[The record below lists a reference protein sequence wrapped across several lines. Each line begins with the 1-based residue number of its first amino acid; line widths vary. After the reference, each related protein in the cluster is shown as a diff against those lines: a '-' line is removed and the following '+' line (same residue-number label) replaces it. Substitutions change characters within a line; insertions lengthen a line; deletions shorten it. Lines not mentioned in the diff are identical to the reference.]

1 MKELERSQFGRQE
14 EIVSRLTS
22 ARDKVHLHKHIMY
35 MYILHV
41 LYIMCVYMYYI
52 LCVYTRIIYY
62 VCMCVY
68 MYLHYNSLLHLYPTA
83 HSHASTTLGEYM
95 EWQCEILHG
104 EELQQYYH
112 TPKASTTGMVSC

>member
-52 LCVYTRIIYY
+52 LCVY
-62 VCMCVY
+62 VCVHVQCV
-68 MYLHYNSLLHLYPTA
+68 LAL
-83 HSHASTTLGEYM
+83 
-95 EWQCEILHG
+95 
-104 EELQQYYH
+104 
-112 TPKASTTGMVSC
+112 

>member
-52 LCVYTRIIYY
+52 LCVYTCIIYY
-62 VCMCVY
+62 VCIHVLYIMCVY
-68 MYLHYNSLLHLYPTA
+68 MYYILCVYVCVHVL
-83 HSHASTTLGEYM
+83 TL
-95 EWQCEILHG
+95 
-104 EELQQYYH
+104 
-112 TPKASTTGMVSC
+112 

>member
-52 LCVYTRIIYY
+52 LCVCTCIIYY
-62 VCMCVY
+62 VCVCVY
-68 MYLHYNSLLHLYPTA
+68 MYNVYLHYNLCVYMCWLHMIIYYPWA
-83 HSHASTTLGEYM
+83 K
-95 EWQCEILHG
+95 CN
-104 EELQQYYH
+104 
-112 TPKASTTGMVSC
+112 VSCTYI